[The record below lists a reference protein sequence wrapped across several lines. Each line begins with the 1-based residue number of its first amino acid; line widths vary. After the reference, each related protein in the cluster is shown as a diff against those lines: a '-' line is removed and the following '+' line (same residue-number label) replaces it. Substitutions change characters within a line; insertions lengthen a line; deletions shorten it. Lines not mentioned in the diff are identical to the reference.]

1 MKPLSEYFAQLN
13 AAQPWQ
19 QQNAAPQQ
27 APQQQQPGTMFPPS
41 QWTPQAVQALG
52 AQQFQQKRQSANS
65 PADDWKT
72 QGAGLWGGVLGSM
85 AARANQDKAGAGAW
99 SAPNSWDQP
108 AFHLSPEA
116 MQYHLQRNLAA
127 NPNPMH
133 VQSPGLPFVN
143 AMNPDGSYNPNAP
156 VQNRGPFSQFGVGE
170 GNPQTQF
177 GGVQW
182 PQATQ
187 PLQGYQQGTPD
198 PQYLPAKGWPQ
209 MTGNFS
215 F

>member
-1 MKPLSEYFAQLN
+1 MGTINTNPLFNYDSTDYGQRRQPRE
-13 AAQPWQ
+13 QPWQ
-19 QQNAAPQQ
+19 QQNAAPQ
-27 APQQQQPGTMFPPS
+27 APQQQQPGMMFPPS

-65 PADDWKT
+65 PADDWK
-72 QGAGLWGGVLGSM
+72 QGMWASVPGSRGGAP
-85 AARANQDKAGAGAW
+85 AA
-99 SAPNSWDQP
+99 PFSWDQP

-133 VQSPGLPFVN
+133 VQSLGLPFANTV
-143 AMNPDGSYNPNAP
+143 NPDGSYNPNAP
-156 VQNRGPFSQFGVGE
+156 IQNRSPFSQFGMGE